1 MEIEKKELN
10 VPESRQ
16 ESIMSKNKE
25 KIESKNA
32 TADNLLG
39 KMVGEVLKALP
50 PISKLQARNG
60 IQNVLS
66 KYRTA
71 VTQDSLQRKL
81 NSTAMIDDN
90 FSPSKTENSMIK

>member
-10 VPESRQ
+10 VSESRQ
-16 ESIMSKNKE
+16 ESIMSKNKK

-32 TADNLLG
+32 TADDLLG
-39 KMVGEVLKALP
+39 KMVGEDLKVLP

-66 KYRTA
+66 KYRTT

-90 FSPSKTENSMIK
+90 FSPSKTGKTQ

>member
-10 VPESRQ
+10 VSESRQ
-16 ESIMSKNKE
+16 ESIMSKNKK

-32 TADNLLG
+32 TADDLLG
-39 KMVGEVLKALP
+39 KMVGEDLKVLP

-66 KYRTA
+66 KYCTA

-90 FSPSKTENSMIK
+90 FSPSKTGKTQ